1 MKKLA
6 RMLCTAISSVA
17 CVATAADR
25 TVSANWTLSQDETI
39 DGSLIVPSGVTVDI
53 R

>member
-1 MKKLA
+1 MKKLT
-6 RMLCTAISSVA
+6 RILYTALSSVA
-17 CVATAADR
+17 CMATAADR

-39 DGSLIVPSGVTVDI
+39 DGSLIVPSGVTVDL